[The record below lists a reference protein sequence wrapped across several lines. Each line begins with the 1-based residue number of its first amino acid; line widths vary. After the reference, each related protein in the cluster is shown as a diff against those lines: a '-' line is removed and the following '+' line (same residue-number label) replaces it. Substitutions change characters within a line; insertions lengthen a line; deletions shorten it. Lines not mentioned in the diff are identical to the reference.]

1 MPPEAARRLA
11 EEYDYEEEQAKIQQ
25 EADAAMAR
33 SMRREEAN
41 EARQKRRG
49 ADRKCPS
56 EELREHVEAESERK
70 LKCEARGY
78 EYVPIYTVHRRS
90 CGGRRN
96 GPIAAEDD

>member
-1 MPPEAARRLA
+1 MA

-33 SMRREEAN
+33 SMRRDEAN

-70 LKCEARGY
+70 LRCEARGY
-78 EYVPIYTVHRRS
+78 EYEPIPFIEEVEE
-90 CGGRRN
+90 
-96 GPIAAEDD
+96 EDGTG